1 MKFIF
6 KLTFVLFL
14 LTGVSS
20 LQACANNIVEIAP
33 PNTGKLFEN
42 HQITVS
48 NPYPY
53 PANEYVSFNY
63 QVLQSNVDAKIA
75 LYDVLGN
82 EVASYRLQSEYNKVV
97 IQTSSLRAGVYFF
110 TLIID
115 GKNMITKKLV
125 VNH

>member
-1 MKFIF
+1 MKLFF
-6 KLTFVLFL
+6 KLTFITFL
-14 LTGVSS
+14 LIGVSTF
-20 LQACANNIVEIAP
+20 QACANSIIEVVP

-42 HQITVS
+42 HQISVS

-53 PANEYVSFNY
+53 PANEFVSFSY
-63 QVLQSNVDAKIA
+63 QILQNNVDAKIA

-97 IQTSSLRAGVYFF
+97 IQTSSLRTGVYFY
-110 TLIID
+110 TLTID

>member
-1 MKFIF
+1 MKLFF
-6 KLTFVLFL
+6 KLTFIAFL
-14 LTGVSS
+14 LIGVSTF
-20 LQACANNIVEIAP
+20 QACANTIVEVVP

-42 HQITVS
+42 HQISIS

-53 PANEYVSFNY
+53 PANEVVSFNY
-63 QVLQSNVDAKIA
+63 QLLQNNIDAKIE

-82 EVASYRLQSEYNKVV
+82 EVGSYRLQSEYNKVV
-97 IQTSSLRAGVYFF
+97 IQTSSLKTGVYFF